1 MSKHTL
7 TIELAKPL
15 EWVRVGKDEDIE
27 DLIDTRV
34 YAIRKDGREW
44 VAYLDRWNRPGLMD
58 FWSLEKDRK
67 YGPSGHF
74 PFEVALI
81 ETPPWPI
88 VHKDEDGWIDLTKT
102 PVELLEKDYHY
113 ELKGRWDGSAWAYA
127 GREPDR
133 GLQWVASGFGCFKAL
148 PQPYNNPTSV
158 RRCAQKDV
166 PKEWLLGPPK
176 QPEPETVEQRLAR
189 LEAWR
194 DKVCQAAVKGG
205 GE

>member
-15 EWVRVGKDEDIE
+15 EWVRVEKSD
-27 DLIDTRV
+27 DLLGFPNLRC

-44 VAYLDRWNRPGLMD
+44 VGYLNRVSSIGLAQ
-58 FWSLEKDRK
+58 FTTIKENRER
-67 YGPSGHF
+67 GPTGHF

-88 VHKDEDGWIDLTKT
+88 VHKDKDGWIDLEKT
-102 PVELLEKDYHY
+102 PEELLESRVHELRGKWGHRAWGFWRKSRKQWGSPCGNIMELRKPYCRPSRARPVESWPASWDY
-113 ELKGRWDGSAWAYA
+113 
-127 GREPDR
+127 
-133 GLQWVASGFGCFKAL
+133 
-148 PQPYNNPTSV
+148 
-158 RRCAQKDV
+158 
-166 PKEWLLGPPK
+166 GPPSNPK

-194 DKVCQAAVKGG
+194 EKVCQAAGKGG